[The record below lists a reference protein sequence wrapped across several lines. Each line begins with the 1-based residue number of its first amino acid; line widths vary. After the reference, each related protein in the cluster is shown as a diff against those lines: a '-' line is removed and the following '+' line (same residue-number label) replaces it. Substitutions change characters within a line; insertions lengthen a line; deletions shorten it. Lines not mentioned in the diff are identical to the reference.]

1 MNLHVAGAL
10 EFFIDYVVHP
20 AAGLYKRRGDYCK
33 AAAVFNVPRR
43 AEETLGLMQ
52 GAWVHAAGKRASGR
66 GYGKV
71 VCAGKPC
78 YGVEQYNNVLALL
91 NKPHRALLRHFGNA
105 GMMLGQLVK
114 RGIKHLSVYGALHV
128 RNFLGAF
135 VYQQNYQVNVGI
147 VGGYSVGNVLE
158 QRGLAGLG
166 LAHYHA
172 ALALAY
178 GGNKVYKA
186 DSQILVAPQAL

>member
-1 MNLHVAGAL
+1 
-10 EFFIDYVVHP
+10 
-20 AAGLYKRRGDYCK
+20 
-33 AAAVFNVPRR
+33 
-43 AEETLGLMQ
+43 
-52 GAWVHAAGKRASGR
+52 
-66 GYGKV
+66 
-71 VCAGKPC
+71 
-78 YGVEQYNNVLALL
+78 
-91 NKPHRALLRHFGNA
+91 
-105 GMMLGQLVK
+105 MMLGQLVK

-128 RNFLGAF
+128 RNFLRAF
-135 VYQQNYQVNVGI
+135 VYQQNYQVNIGI
-147 VGGYSVGNVLE
+147 VGGYSVGNILE